1 MSHDHHYEGKT
12 RSIFFPKKEKKKRK
26 VKDTSKHIK

>member
-12 RSIFFPKKEKKKRK
+12 RSIFFPKKEKKRK